1 MVVLGPRSLE
11 RGEASDAS
19 VRPSVRKEGRKPSTL
34 RQLDLGQGGC
44 GQGGRRAGG
53 SWTGKGRA
61 THLPVVEPLL
71 WVGEVGAG
79 AVATDVPRPGL
90 AQVLGGLVGAVQVVV
105 LQVVLGPLLHRPPG
119 LDLPAFR
126 GLHGQQGTAA
136 IFPRASPLIVE
147 QEAPGGHWGESAG
160 VKEVSPGAP
169 APPVGP
175 HSWPSS

>member
-1 MVVLGPRSLE
+1 MVALGPRSLE

-19 VRPSVRKEGRKPSTL
+19 VRPSVRKEALHPP
-34 RQLDLGQGGC
+34 QLDLGQGGARPWE
-44 GQGGRRAGG
+44 GGRRAGG
-53 SWTGKGRA
+53 SWPGKGRA

-160 VKEVSPGAP
+160 VREVSPGAP

-175 HSWPSS
+175 PSWLSS

>member
-1 MVVLGPRSLE
+1 MRL
-11 RGEASDAS
+11 S
-19 VRPSVRKEGRKPSTL
+19 VRPSVRQEAFHPP
-34 RQLDLGQGGC
+34 QLDLGQGGARPWE
-44 GQGGRRAGG
+44 GGRRAGG
-53 SWTGKGRA
+53 LAREGKGH
-61 THLPVVEPLL
+61 HLPVMEPLL
-71 WVGEVGAG
+71 RVGEVGAG

-160 VKEVSPGAP
+160 VREVSPGAP

-175 HSWPSS
+175 PSWSSS